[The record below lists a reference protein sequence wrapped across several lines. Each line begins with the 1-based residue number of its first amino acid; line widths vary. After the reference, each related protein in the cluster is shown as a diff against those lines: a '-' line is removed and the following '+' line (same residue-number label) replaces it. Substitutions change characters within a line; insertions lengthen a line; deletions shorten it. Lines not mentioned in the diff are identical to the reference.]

1 MCAYL
6 SVFASLY
13 LCLCVPVRLSLLSAL
28 LLHTHTHARTHALL
42 SLWLSTFCPFSHSAR
57 MTARALRVGTPGA
70 ASTPARTSSRAPG
83 STSRHS
89 PPAPRP
95 VVAEHSLAIGSACAP
110 MERRATPCASRTSPI
125 QRLALATQTSAPST
139 ALVGSGRRGPT
150 AALRVA
156 AVCSHERARARLHST
171 AGSRVSSSAST
182 PPAPPPVPRTRAR
195 RTARAGSGAGGRP
208 ARQRAVMA
216 RPQRHAHAQRLQ
228 TAGGRARNWDS
239 QTRALKHASQ
249 QSVLLPATRALAA
262 FRPTLAECRPP
273 QQTAAV
279 VGRQHRRLLAS
290 ATMGSA
296 CWRLCQMTQSV

>member
-1 MCAYL
+1 M
-6 SVFASLY
+6 SS
-13 LCLCVPVRLSLLSAL
+13 S
-28 LLHTHTHARTHALL
+28 
-42 SLWLSTFCPFSHSAR
+42 
-57 MTARALRVGTPGA
+57 
-70 ASTPARTSSRAPG
+70 ASTTKTRNS
-83 STSRHS
+83 
-89 PPAPRP
+89 
-95 VVAEHSLAIGSACAP
+95 
-110 MERRATPCASRTSPI
+110 
-125 QRLALATQTSAPST
+125 ATQANAPST